1 LRPFEVIV
9 LLDKGQRQGPYSV
22 APELVQA
29 GLEVMFD
36 DRPRIAHN
44 KTIIIDPDGPDP
56 IVETESFNFSYS
68 AEHRNAENALLVKD
82 DPALAAAYERY
93 FQERLAA
100 SEPW

>member
-1 LRPFEVIV
+1 M
-9 LLDKGQRQGPYSV
+9 
-22 APELVQA
+22 QA
-29 GLEVMFD
+29 GLKVMFD

-56 IVETESFNFSYS
+56 VVETGSLNFSYS

-93 FQERLAA
+93 FQQRLTA
-100 SEPW
+100 SDPW